1 MLAFTGGAEGGM
13 FENGQVSGYL
23 YASGQAVPS
32 AYYYPFEIKQKNTG
46 MLFAK
51 TEGMEMPRVFSDLAL
66 RLLPSESAPAHGPSD
81 GGMDRVIARKPLWRR
96 FAPAAIAVVVIGGIG
111 AWALTGLG
119 GNVYRAPFSQLTIGT
134 ANEGPF
140 EDYIA
145 VRGAVAPYTTA
156 YLTSDQGGTVKQ
168 ILVEDGATVKSGQ
181 PLVILSN
188 PALQLQVAAQQL
200 QFEQTRYKYQHDL
213 LDIEHQ
219 ISKLKGDLARDK
231 ILLDG
236 NAIAPST
243 YRQEEEEYSYNL
255 KLRAAIIA
263 SRAVEQRVRTAQITG
278 QSAGSQVDIANAGVD
293 ALTVRAPMDGQL
305 TALDAE
311 VGQSKALGAVL
322 GQVNSADRFK
332 LTAQVD
338 EFYLGRVVVG
348 QETLFTVDDRGY
360 RARVAKVYPQV
371 INGTFK
377 VDLYFQGA
385 APAGIHIG
393 QAMDLKVELGGASR
407 AVMVPNGPFYQD
419 TGGNWVFVIE
429 PAGNYAI
436 KRNVRLGRRNP
447 DHVEVVDGLK
457 PGEKI
462 IVSGYEA
469 FLKMDRVTF
478 DRSGSNS

>member
-1 MLAFTGGAEGGM
+1 
-13 FENGQVSGYL
+13 
-23 YASGQAVPS
+23 
-32 AYYYPFEIKQKNTG
+32 
-46 MLFAK
+46 
-51 TEGMEMPRVFSDLAL
+51 MEMPKAFSNLAA
-66 RLLPSESAPAHGPSD
+66 RLMSREALASTPG
-81 GGMDRVIARKPLWRR
+81 GGMDRMIVRKPAWRR
-96 FAPAAIAVVVIGGIG
+96 YGPPALAIIAAGSIAI
-111 AWALTGLG
+111 WALMGMG
-119 GNVYRAPFSQLTIGT
+119 GNVYRAPFNQLTIGT
-134 ANEGPF
+134 ASEGPF

-145 VRGAVAPYTTA
+145 VRGAVAPYITA

-168 ILVEDGATVKSGQ
+168 VLVEDGATVKSGQ

-200 QFEQTRYKYQHDL
+200 QFEQTRFKYQHDL

-219 ISKLKGDLARDK
+219 ISKLADDLARDK

-243 YRQEEEEYSYNL
+243 YRQEQEEYNYNL

-278 QSAGSQVDIANAGVD
+278 QAAGSQVDIANAGVD

-305 TALDAE
+305 TALDAQ
-311 VGQSKALGAVL
+311 VGQSKAQGAVL

-338 EFYLGRVVVG
+338 EFYLGRVAVG
-348 QETLFTVDDRGY
+348 QETLFTVDGRGY
-360 RARVAKVYPQV
+360 RAKVAKAYPQV

-377 VDLYFQGA
+377 VDLYFEGA
-385 APAGIHIG
+385 VPAGIHIG
-393 QAMDLKVELGGASR
+393 QAVDLKVELGGASR
-407 AVMVPNGPFYQD
+407 AVRVPNGPFYQD
-419 TGGNWVFVIE
+419 TGGNWVFVLE
-429 PAGNYAI
+429 PDGRYAA

-447 DHVEVVDGLK
+447 DYVEVVEGLK

-462 IVSGYEA
+462 ITSGYEA

-478 DRSGSNS
+478 DRSAGNP

>member
-1 MLAFTGGAEGGM
+1 MDWPIA
-13 FENGQVSGYL
+13 
-23 YASGQAVPS
+23 
-32 AYYYPFEIKQKNTG
+32 KND
-46 MLFAK
+46 LK
-51 TEGMEMPRVFSDLAL
+51 TRLL
-66 RLLPSESAPAHGPSD
+66 RLVQSEETHAGSAIAGQ
-81 GGMDRVIARKPLWRR
+81 DRVIAKKPLWKRYWKHG
-96 FAPAAIAVVVIGGIG
+96 ALALVMVAGAAWWLSGK
-111 AWALTGLG
+111 G
-119 GNVYRAPFSQLTIGT
+119 GNVYRAPINQLTIGAVT
-134 ANEGPF
+134 DGPF

-145 VRGAVAPYTTA
+145 VRGAVAPFITA
-156 YLTSDQGGTVKQ
+156 YLTTDQGGTVKQ
-168 ILVEDGATVKSGQ
+168 VLVEDGAKVRAGQ
-181 PLVILSN
+181 ALVVLSN

-200 QFEQTRYKYQHDL
+200 TFEQSRFKYQQDL
-213 LDIEHQ
+213 LNIEHQ

-243 YRQEEEEYSYNL
+243 YQQEVEEYNYNV
-255 KLRAAIIA
+255 KLRAATMA
-263 SRAVEQRVRTAQITG
+263 SSTAEQRVRGTQLTG
-278 QSAGSQVDIANAGVD
+278 QAAGVDIANAGVD
-293 ALTVRAPMDGQL
+293 ALTIRAPMDGQL

-311 VGQSKALGAVL
+311 VGQSKAQGAVL

-348 QETLFTVDDRGY
+348 QETLFTQDGRDY

-377 VDLYFQGA
+377 VDLYFVGA
-385 APAGIHIG
+385 APAGIHVG
-393 QAMDLKVELGGASR
+393 QAMDLKVELGGATQ
-407 AVMVPNGPFYQD
+407 AVMVRNGPFYQD
-419 TGGNWVFVIE
+419 TGGNWAFVLD
-429 PAGNYAI
+429 PAGKFAT

-447 DHVEVVDGLK
+447 DFVEVVDGLK

-478 DRSGSNS
+478 DTSTSNP